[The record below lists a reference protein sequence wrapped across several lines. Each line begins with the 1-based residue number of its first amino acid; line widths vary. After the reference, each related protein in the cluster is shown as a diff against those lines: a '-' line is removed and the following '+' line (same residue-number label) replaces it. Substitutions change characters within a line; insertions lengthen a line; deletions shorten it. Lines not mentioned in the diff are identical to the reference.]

1 MRYQTNVLAMV
12 LAALLIGCNQ
22 PAVTPKEP
30 AFQSSESTI
39 RDWNDVAHQIAST
52 MAWMGLLTDSAQPGS
67 AGAGRPVFVRVQA
80 QGSAFAV
87 EVASEL
93 ESDIVQGGGVVTR
106 SPAGATVVN
115 LDVNFVRWGPRDK
128 PPGLVGTELAA
139 VAIPG
144 IVLAASAPMST
155 WAAADAAALTALGL
169 GAFADAAIA
178 LTPTMNA
185 EAVWEATIV
194 TDDRVVMKLL
204 EPVYIRAADIPLYW
218 KVASLGPMPSWGH
231 PVPLRTRVIYY
242 DP

>member
-12 LAALLIGCNQ
+12 LATRLMGCNQ
-22 PAVTPKEP
+22 PAVAPKEP

-52 MAWMGLLTDSAQPGS
+52 MAWMGLLTDSAHPAS
-67 AGAGRPVFVRVQA
+67 AGAGPPVFVRVRA

-87 EVASEL
+87 EVAGEL
-93 ESDIVQGGGVVTR
+93 ESDIVQGGGVVAR
-106 SPAGATVVN
+106 SPTVVN

-128 PPGLVGTELAA
+128 PPGLVGTELA
-139 VAIPG
+139 VLAIPG
-144 IVLAASAPMST
+144 IVLGASAPMST

-194 TDDRVVMKLL
+194 TDDRVVMKLQ
-204 EPVYIRAADIPLYW
+204 EPVYIRAPDIPLYR
-218 KVASLGPMPSWGH
+218 KVASLGPMSSWSQ
-231 PVPLRTRVIYY
+231 PAPLRARMIHY